1 MSCSETLSV
10 YEEDGKDSLMYDF
23 NDSMAGD
30 FMIVDLTG
38 VRDRQ
43 SLHDRIQE
51 ALPMPEYYGRNLDAF
66 YDVINEYGGSWKIL
80 FRGCEEVRET
90 MPAYLSALERLC
102 MDAEAENAGLS
113 IIFED

>member
-1 MSCSETLSV
+1 M
-10 YEEDGKDSLMYDF
+10 
-23 NDSMAGD
+23 NDNREMAVQNV
-30 FMIVDLTG
+30 FTVDLSG
-38 VRDRQ
+38 VSDRKG
-43 SLHDRIQE
+43 LHDRIQE

-90 MPAYLSALERLC
+90 MPAYLSALARLC